1 MLIDINIKKKLHN
14 FDLEIAF
21 SMNNGILA
29 VIGESGSGKSMLL
42 KSIAGIENIDAGYVN
57 IDSKIFFDDKK
68 NINIPVKDRRI
79 GYLFQSYALFPHL
92 TVIENI
98 MLVIKS
104 KNKIDKKNK
113 AESLLKKFKI
123 LSLANKFP
131 DKISGGEKQ
140 RVALARI
147 LATEPDILLLDEPFS
162 ALDTNL
168 KWEIEYDLINFLK
181 EYKKPTIFVTHDM
194 NEALRVGEKILV
206 LSKGKR
212 VDFGLKNEILSS
224 PNNLETAKFMGLKNF
239 IKIKNNKNLI
249 KDFNIS
255 EKYSYMVLDSKKFS
269 FDKLEE
275 NIKLKVKFRNFIE
288 DSQHY
293 IFMFESIEYK
303 NTLLTVEIARDI
315 SKDKIKDILSLFKSE
330 KELFIYYPKDKIL
343 LF

>member
-123 LSLANKFP
+123 LSLASKFP